1 MQALFGGEGGPEM
14 GPETGPKPGKKGK
27 GGGGGQMG
35 SQNQSNLKYRDIAQ
49 NFWDFRQ
56 KYSSYHYSFGLW
68 EFMNGVCVFF
78 SMCATHWLLNYKFF
92 SYGLE
97 VFSYMES
104 LKSVTPMEGT
114 RKHDPMCELFPTE
127 VSCSIQIGASTGG
140 VDKSNFLCILGNNL
154 FNQKYFLI
162 LWVWWVFLLVVAILG
177 LIYRVARILV
187 PDFSRWLLL
196 RKIHGNQ
203 LSNANLRSA
212 DYFVLQQVLANL
224 PSPKLKDQVLE
235 EIDKLCEQNEELVY
249 PLTNVRYNQSPGN
262 GMFNSVHTPIM
273 KSLPSLYPSLPQ
285 TKTNLGHS
293 APSAPEPEEPSPAY
307 HNSWAHGTISP
318 PSGDKKDAGAGAG
331 SSESGESNSTSTEV

>member
-1 MQALFGGEGGPEM
+1 M
-14 GPETGPKPGKKGK
+14 GN
-27 GGGGGQMG
+27 Q
-35 SQNQSNLKYRDIAQ
+35 SQNNFKHRDIAQ
-49 NFWDFRQ
+49 NFLDFRP

-104 LKSVTPMEGT
+104 LKSITPMEGS

-162 LWVWWVFLLVVAILG
+162 LWVWWVFLLVVAVLG
-177 LIYRVARILV
+177 LIYRVTRILV
-187 PDFSRWLLL
+187 PDFSRWLLT

-203 LSNANLRSA
+203 LGNVRLRSA

-224 PSPKLKDQVLE
+224 PTPKLKDQVLQ
-235 EIDKLCEQNEELVY
+235 EIENLCEEKGELLHS
-249 PLTNVRYNQSPGN
+249 LTNVRYNQSN
-262 GMFNSVHTPIM
+262 GMLNNMHTPII
-273 KSLPSLYPSLPQ
+273 KSMPSLYPSLAPP
-285 TKTNLGHS
+285 TKTRIGLP
-293 APSAPEPEEPSPAY
+293 APSAPEEPSPAY
-307 HNSWAHGTISP
+307 HEVQSSWAHVPKGH
-318 PSGDKKDAGAGAG
+318 PSGDTTDARDGAG
-331 SSESGESNSTSTEV
+331 STSNESNSTSTEV